1 MKNFQ
6 IGIHCDCTRGCER
19 CGREPPIH
27 TTSTVSCELIV
38 GSVERN
44 EESGEVRINRFVRF
58 SSSDGSSLLYPWDD
72 LKRIVG
78 EWERIERGET

>member
-1 MKNFQ
+1 MNDTQ
-6 IGIHCDCTRGCER
+6 IGIHCDCTRGCGK
-19 CGREPPIH
+19 CGVRIAREEVK
-27 TTSTVSCELIV
+27 TVSCELIV

-58 SSSDGSSLLYPWDD
+58 SSSDGSSLLCPWED

-78 EWERIERGET
+78 EWERIERGG